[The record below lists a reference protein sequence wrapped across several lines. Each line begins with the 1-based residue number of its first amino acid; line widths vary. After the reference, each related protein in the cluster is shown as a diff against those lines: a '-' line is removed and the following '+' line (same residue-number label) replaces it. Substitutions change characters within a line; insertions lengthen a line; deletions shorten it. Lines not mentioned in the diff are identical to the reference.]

1 MGDEAITL
9 KKNEIAFH
17 QPMEFHDVHATG
29 KSAPNLLVVSFE
41 CNDDIMEHFRHRVFQ
56 VDEIEKTYLANILSD
71 SKKVFNS
78 GMDDPFAFRMK
89 LRPTQEPGAKQS
101 ILLNLELF
109 LLHLFRRTSASS
121 PGQAMSKIST
131 IQKENIQFM
140 YIEEYMRDNLTRRL
154 TLEQI
159 CHDNHISRSQLMALF
174 KKKTGYSVIEHFNR
188 IKIEEAKAI
197 IRRTDM
203 SFTQISESLGYSSI
217 YYFSRQFHRLS
228 GMSPSEYANSIQA
241 LSVYHE

>member
-1 MGDEAITL
+1 
-9 KKNEIAFH
+9 
-17 QPMEFHDVHATG
+17 
-29 KSAPNLLVVSFE
+29 
-41 CNDDIMEHFRHRVFQ
+41 
-56 VDEIEKTYLANILSD
+56 
-71 SKKVFNS
+71 
-78 GMDDPFAFRMK
+78 
-89 LRPTQEPGAKQS
+89 
-101 ILLNLELF
+101 
-109 LLHLFRRTSASS
+109 
-121 PGQAMSKIST
+121 
-131 IQKENIQFM
+131 M